1 MSLLLKFH
9 TAIANSCIDVSDGLI
24 SDLGHILEASR
35 VGGEINVERIALV
48 GTVEDAL
55 TWGDDYELLITIP
68 PGQKQSLLE
77 ISERFD
83 VDISEIGKITRE
95 SDLRVI
101 EKGSLISFQNL
112 DTIILMSKTFQSF
125 LPLFAFIA
133 TLFALVNYPSLLG
146 LGGLFWSFD
155 LSLFH
160 NLFFLKFADSYRR
173 YINHNLDFCMGLWK
187 RLTFHLSREEKDRKS
202 VC

>member
-1 MSLLLKFH
+1 MLKGF
-9 TAIANSCIDVSDGLI
+9 
-24 SDLGHILEASR
+24 
-35 VGGEINVERIALV
+35 ALV

-101 EKGSLISFQNL
+101 EKGSLISF
-112 DTIILMSKTFQSF
+112 SKPGS
-125 LPLFAFIA
+125 
-133 TLFALVNYPSLLG
+133 
-146 LGGLFWSFD
+146 
-155 LSLFH
+155 
-160 NLFFLKFADSYRR
+160 
-173 YINHNLDFCMGLWK
+173 NHFN
-187 RLTFHLSREEKDRKS
+187 E
-202 VC
+202 